1 MMPLEIDLSALILFE
16 TRLEGFLDLAAQ
28 GCGIMLIAAFA
39 LGALRV
45 ALGPTAAD
53 RVVALDFVSMTL
65 VAFLLLLALA
75 AQRDAFLDAGLALA
89 LVAFLAT
96 VAFARLLERRGKR

>member
-1 MMPLEIDLSALILFE
+1 MMLFE
-16 TRLEGFLDLAAQ
+16 TRLEGILALAAQ
-28 GCGIMLIAAFA
+28 GCGAMLIAAFA

-53 RVVALDFVSMTL
+53 RVVALDFVAMTL
-65 VAFLLLLALA
+65 VAFLMLLALA
-75 AQRDAFLDAGLALA
+75 ARRDAYLDAALALA

-96 VAFARLLERRGKR
+96 VAFARLLERRGRL

>member
-1 MMPLEIDLSALILFE
+1 MILFE

-28 GCGIMLIAAFA
+28 GCGAML
-39 LGALRV
+39 LLSLLCGALRV

-53 RVVALDFVSMTL
+53 RVAALDFVAMTL
-65 VAFLLLLALA
+65 VAFLMLMALA
-75 AQRDAFLDAGLALA
+75 ARRYAYLDAGLALA

-96 VAFARLLERRGKR
+96 VAFARLLERRRRR